1 MTQSAAFTIQQ
12 PRMKATVKAYMRL
25 SFSTHRATIEQFGC
39 VWIQNLAPNKEIGN
53 LVGNKEIQKVCAL
66 KTIHQPK
73 SPPFLDSHSFSLATH
88 PFESPP
94 IFMNTPSI
102 ENYII
107 KEKIGE
113 GCRVMQSHKT

>member
-66 KTIHQPK
+66 
-73 SPPFLDSHSFSLATH
+73 
-88 PFESPP
+88 
-94 IFMNTPSI
+94 M
-102 ENYII
+102 
-107 KEKIGE
+107 
-113 GCRVMQSHKT
+113 RVMHLRSGFDGKKTWKDRNGNPFV

>member
-66 KTIHQPK
+66 ERRVATENWQIYGSLCRKGGSRCGYFIVVLMNRVATRDGFIFSWIH
-73 SPPFLDSHSFSLATH
+73 
-88 PFESPP
+88 
-94 IFMNTPSI
+94 
-102 ENYII
+102 
-107 KEKIGE
+107 
-113 GCRVMQSHKT
+113 RR